1 MIRAGLAG
9 LLLGALIGFAGGMQF
24 AINAMAER
32 YMAPAAISLSCDAD
46 AMPEATPWI
55 DANNTDEEEVE

>member
-9 LLLGALIGFAGGMQF
+9 LLLGALVGFAGGTEYG
-24 AINAMAER
+24 IHTMAAL

-46 AMPEATPWI
+46 APPEAAPWI
-55 DANNTDEEEVE
+55 DANNTDDEEVE